1 MDALGDYGET
11 NDFAITGKGQ
21 NDLEDYVAT
30 EAKQQDRTV
39 TGDKNPGAGGYY
51 RSDHFNFAKVGVP
64 ALDMNNG
71 AQSIAH
77 GAEWGEKMQ
86 KAYGNERYHQQAD
99 NYSADMNADGMAE
112 VANMLFKV
120 GDKLANESTFPGWK
134 KGSEFKAIRDKSMG
148 K

>member
-1 MDALGDYGET
+1 MA
-11 NDFAITGKGQ
+11 A
-21 NDLEDYVAT
+21 A
-30 EAKQQDRTV
+30 AKQEDETI

-64 ALDMNNG
+64 ALDINNG
-71 AQSIAH
+71 AQSKTH

-86 KAYGNERYHQQAD
+86 KAYNDQRYHRQAD
-99 NYSADMNADGMAE
+99 NYSPDMNADGMAE